1 MLCISDYESYREFF
15 DWSALKMTNCQ
26 TLKEILTL
34 KTFSMGFTMCIYYAS
49 VYDSY

>member
-1 MLCISDYESYREFF
+1 MKGTTTSGWFF

-34 KTFSMGFTMCIYYAS
+34 KTFSMGFIIYY
-49 VYDSY
+49 VLRGWPKTKL